1 MSGILEEAEKQS
13 KLSRWLSVI
22 LDFIRHFI
30 SFTLENMCLHRHVLQ
45 CIEVMNCVS
54 LNAGIL
60 FLWDIILGKS
70 NKEESLNYPS
80 NWMHTENCHFVGRS
94 SGASAIPIENGYEK
108 RLKLKPLFLMSWN
121 LVSNSSFRS
130 NIRLMYFWELQM
142 LWFQQ
147 IWKMHRVLVFS
158 LRFQKK

>member
-1 MSGILEEAEKQS
+1 MTVCYSGFHQTLHILHPGEHMLTETCAAMYWSHE
-13 KLSRWLSVI
+13 
-22 LDFIRHFI
+22 
-30 SFTLENMCLHRHVLQ
+30 
-45 CIEVMNCVS
+45 NCVS

-80 NWMHTENCHFVGRS
+80 NWMHTEKCHFVGRS
-94 SGASAIPIENGYEK
+94 SGASAMPIENGYEK
-108 RLKLKPLFLMSWN
+108 RLKLKPLFFKSCN
-121 LVSNSSFRS
+121 LVSNSSFCS
-130 NIRLMYFWELQM
+130 NIRWMYFRELQM

-147 IWKMHRVLVFS
+147 SWKMHRVPVFS